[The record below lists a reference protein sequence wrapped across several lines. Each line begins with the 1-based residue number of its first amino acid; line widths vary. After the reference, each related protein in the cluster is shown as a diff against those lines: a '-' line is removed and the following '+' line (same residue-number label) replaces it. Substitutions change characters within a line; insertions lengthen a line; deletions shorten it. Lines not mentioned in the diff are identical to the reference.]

1 MTIAHARPQSQTRI
15 TGTTWT
21 SHVDDHQNLRI
32 SLTIGY
38 DEFILTEQEWKS
50 LASIA
55 NQALALFAQPLSP
68 EIELALRTNVL
79 TIDP

>member
-1 MTIAHARPQSQTRI
+1 MTIAHARPQSQTKI
-15 TGTTWT
+15 TGTAWT
-21 SHVDDHQNLRI
+21 SRVDDHQNLRI

-50 LASIA
+50 LASVA

-68 EIELALRTNVL
+68 EVTLALLTNVL

>member
-15 TGTTWT
+15 TGTAWT
-21 SHVDDHQNLRI
+21 SHVDDLQNLRI

-38 DEFILTEQEWKS
+38 DEFLLTEQEWKNV
-50 LASIA
+50 ASVA
-55 NQALALFAQPLSP
+55 KQALALFAQPLSP
-68 EIELALRTNVL
+68 EVELALITNVL

>member
-1 MTIAHARPQSQTRI
+1 MTIAHAPQSQPVNI
-15 TGTTWT
+15 TGTGWMSTA
-21 SHVDDHQNLRI
+21 QQQLKI
-32 SLTIGY
+32 SLTLGY
-38 DEFILTEQEWKS
+38 VEFILTKQEWEKI
-50 LASIA
+50 ASIA